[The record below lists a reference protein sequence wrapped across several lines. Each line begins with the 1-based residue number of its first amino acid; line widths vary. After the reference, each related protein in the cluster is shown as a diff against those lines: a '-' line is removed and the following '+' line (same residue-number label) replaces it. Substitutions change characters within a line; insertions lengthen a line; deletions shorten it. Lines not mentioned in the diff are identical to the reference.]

1 MNKIVKMLSMK
12 VIVLLFAIWNQSW
25 WILFAWLNRNIID
38 TATATATALVAVVDS
53 DNKTI
58 E

>member
-12 VIVLLFAIWNQSW
+12 VIVLLFAIWN
-25 WILFAWLNRNIID
+25 LFAWLNRNIID
-38 TATATATALVAVVDS
+38 IDTATATALVVVLDS
-53 DNKTI
+53 GNKTI